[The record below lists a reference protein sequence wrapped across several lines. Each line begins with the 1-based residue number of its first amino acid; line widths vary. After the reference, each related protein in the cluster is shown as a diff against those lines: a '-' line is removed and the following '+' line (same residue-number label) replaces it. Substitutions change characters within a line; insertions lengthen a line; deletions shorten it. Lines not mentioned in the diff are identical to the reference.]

1 MVSPKLGIIWA
12 CKGPIFCMSTIFYAL
27 GDQTWKNTYN
37 TKCRLMCLQSARL
50 RKILVMAGTGQ
61 GLTSCSSSLVV
72 LWATR
77 IGERLLLPWEGK
89 EIFGCMVLCCVLRLL
104 EYAQDFPHRHYITIN
119 QLPFEQAAPKMW
131 FNLTPFSRN
140 KNSHNSIVVG
150 SVQVKNWLQL
160 VNCPCPAT
168 DILPS

>member
-12 CKGPIFCMSTIFYAL
+12 CKGPILCMSTIMHIYSL
-27 GDQTWKNTYN
+27 GEQTLKNTYY

-50 RKILVMAGTGQ
+50 REILVMAGTGQ

-89 EIFGCMVLCCVLRLL
+89 EIFCCMVLCCVLRLL
-104 EYAQDFPHRHYITIN
+104 ECAQDFPHRHDITVN
-119 QLPFEQAAPKMW
+119 HLPFEQAAPKMW
-131 FNLTPFSRN
+131 YNLTPLSRN
-140 KNSHNSIVVG
+140 KNSHDSIVVG
-150 SVQVKNWLQL
+150 SIYLSIFSDN
-160 VNCPCPAT
+160 
-168 DILPS
+168 I